1 MVPMSRTPD
10 ALNRRREM
18 KPPFAMY
25 RKHLATGVAGAVIG
39 LMLTSVPV
47 SAHHSANSFDSTKT
61 VELEGTVKEFQW
73 TNPHTWIQ
81 LYVVDDN
88 GSRVEWSIEGGS
100 PGTLSRAGWRPSSFK
115 AGTAVR
121 VKVHPMKN
129 GEAAGIFV
137 GAQFTDGTSLGR
149 W

>member
-1 MVPMSRTPD
+1 MTLHV
-10 ALNRRREM
+10 ALLKRRVA
-18 KPPFAMY
+18 FQ
-25 RKHLATGVAGAVIG
+25 VAGALIG
-39 LMLTSVPV
+39 LAVTAVPA
-47 SAHHSANSFDSTKT
+47 SAHHSANAFDNAKI
-61 VELEGTVKEFQW
+61 VELNGTVKEFQW

-100 PGTLSRAGWRPSSFK
+100 PGTLSRAGWRPSTFK
-115 AGTAVR
+115 NGAKVR

-137 GAQFTDGTSLGR
+137 GAKFEDGSSLGR

>member
-1 MVPMSRTPD
+1 
-10 ALNRRREM
+10 M
-18 KPPFAMY
+18 KLPFATQG
-25 RKHLATGVAGAVIG
+25 KCLATGVAGILIG
-39 LMLTSVPV
+39 LTLTAVPAT
-47 SAHHSANSFDSTKT
+47 AHHSANSFDNTKT

-81 LYVVDDN
+81 LYVVDES

-115 AGTAVR
+115 AGTMVR

-137 GAQFTDGTSLGR
+137 GAQFNDGTSLGR